1 MAAISKSTKSAL
13 RIVQIVLQV
22 TFNIFFYMV
31 VFLLVIRLSGAVYD
45 FSYQIFGDVT
55 VEEVPGH
62 KVTFEVEKGE
72 SVLSLGRRLGEERL
86 VVNPYSF
93 AVRAKLTVGKRHPIL
108 PGTYKLNTSMTYDE
122 ILAVLTNTELTT
134 DDE

>member
-1 MAAISKSTKSAL
+1 MAAISKSTKSTL
-13 RIVQIVLQV
+13 RIIQIILQV
-22 TFNIFFYMV
+22 TFNILFYIV
-31 VFLLVIRLSGAVYD
+31 IFLLIIRLSGEVYD
-45 FSYQIFGDVT
+45 FSYQIFGNVT
-55 VEEVPGH
+55 VEEAPGH

-72 SVLSLGRRLGEERL
+72 SVLSLSRRLEEKSI
-86 VVNPYSF
+86 VINPYSF